1 MPYIKKERRKLLD
14 KKIKNLLNTME
25 THPGE
30 YNYVITKLLH
40 DFTMRKG
47 IGYETLNATVGIA
60 ECAKAEF
67 IRTVVSPYEDKKRL
81 SNGEIS
87 FLDVL

>member
-1 MPYIKKERRKLLD
+1 MPYIEKERREILD
-14 KKIKNLLNTME
+14 EKIKSLTNAIV

-40 DFTMRKG
+40 DFTMKEG
-47 IGYETLNATVGIA
+47 LSYKTLNATVGIA

-67 IRTVVSPYEDKKRL
+67 VRTVVSPYEDKKR
-81 SNGEIS
+81 SKNGRVSE
-87 FLDVL
+87 LDE